1 VKIDTKSAD
10 AQILEHERRR
20 IRRGKEE
27 PGRAD
32 IKSRDPHL
40 PGGGKRRLNEDVERI
55 NENAESIG
63 NLGLFGD
70 DILILFY
77 ACFDYPGH

>member
-1 VKIDTKSAD
+1 MKIDTKSAD

-40 PGGGKRRLNEDVERI
+40 TGGGKRRLNEDVERI
-55 NENAESIG
+55 NEK
-63 NLGLFGD
+63 FGVNWE
-70 DILILFY
+70 
-77 ACFDYPGH
+77 PWTVWR